1 MMIHGVKLEECS
13 ELGVKMT
20 FPDNSYCTLAI
31 DVVYRHPRRPPL
43 ELGEENIPTDTDR
56 YARRLRYDKTP
67 EDKEIDEAALKLLY
81 SLKFF
86 KVNATQHPV
95 PRCIKSELKEACI

>member
-31 DVVYRHPRRPPL
+31 DVVYRHPR
-43 ELGEENIPTDTDR
+43 
-56 YARRLRYDKTP
+56 
-67 EDKEIDEAALKLLY
+67 
-81 SLKFF
+81 SQFF
-86 KVNATQHPV
+86 FW
-95 PRCIKSELKEACI
+95 

>member
-31 DVVYRHPRRPPL
+31 DVVGAILALRVLAPTIFFSASSPPAV
-43 ELGEENIPTDTDR
+43 GIR
-56 YARRLRYDKTP
+56 
-67 EDKEIDEAALKLLY
+67 
-81 SLKFF
+81 
-86 KVNATQHPV
+86 
-95 PRCIKSELKEACI
+95 